1 MTAGFQSRSGRRA
14 FAATAVV
21 ALALTSLLISALRVQ
36 AGEKG
41 YEGSVPGTQGKIDFV
56 LKRNH
61 GKLTIKEF
69 HATLPNTTPCQGTVN
84 FVLHTVKV
92 NRKRRFHVEKFIQQA
107 RYIDAAYLNGRLGKG
122 GRASGTVRYILGF
135 DEVPVCDT
143 GTLEWRAH
151 RTG

>member
-1 MTAGFQSRSGRRA
+1 V
-14 FAATAVV
+14 VV

-56 LKRNH
+56 LKRHH

-69 HATLPNTTPCQGTVN
+69 DAALPTTTPCQGTVS

-92 NRKRRFHVEKFIQQA
+92 NRKRGFDVEKVIQQA
-107 RYIDAAYLNGRLGKG
+107 RYVDVAYLNGRLGKG